1 MQMPIAVRPLT
12 DALSVTAQITTA
24 DVADIAE
31 LGFKSLICNRP
42 DGESPDQTGFA
53 EIAREAAKH
62 GLKAVHQPVVS
73 GQIVPADGAV
83 FGDHLAALPK
93 PILAY
98 CRSGARSTSLA
109 MMAGG

>member
-1 MQMPIAVRPLT
+1 MPVAVRPLSET
-12 DALSVTAQITTA
+12 LSVTGQVTVA
-24 DVADIAE
+24 DVADIAA

-42 DGESPDQTGFA
+42 DGEAADQPAFA
-53 EIAREAAKH
+53 DIAHEAARH
-62 GLKAVHQPVVS
+62 GLKAVHQPIVS
-73 GQIVPADGAV
+73 GQTVPADGVA
-83 FGDHLAALPK
+83 FAKHLTALPK